1 LGTIRAM
8 NRQPLGYLTAL
19 NVVKLGRAAFFG
31 DMDADLPPNRSP
43 LLRKDDLTP
52 QFGYVGRG
60 YTTTRVLL
68 LGINPGNGRETI
80 NRSVTDERMMPA
92 LIKFAQHPSPENFK
106 AAQQAYQAECSSWH
120 IWRRHCAE
128 ITGAG
133 KLSLDN
139 IAYSNALP
147 WRTGSESKFGDSVAA
162 NAATLYSHPLIDEL
176 RPSVVICLG
185 KRAAAIVTIGDPN
198 LPHMIVWNRAQAAT
212 PSVLL
217 DRRRAAEEV
226 FAILEHHR
234 SISSM

>member
-1 LGTIRAM
+1 M
-8 NRQPLGYLTAL
+8 NRLPLGYNTAL
-19 NVVKLGRAAFFG
+19 SVLKIGRTAFFG
-31 DMDADLPPNRSP
+31 EVDADLPPNRSP

-52 QFGYVGRG
+52 QFGYVGHG
-60 YTTTRVLL
+60 YTSTRVLL

-80 NRSVTDERMMPA
+80 SRTATDERMMPT
-92 LIKFAQHPSPENFK
+92 LIHFAQDPSPENFK
-106 AAQQAYQAECSSWH
+106 SAQQAYQAECSTWH

-133 KLSLDN
+133 RLSLDD

-147 WRTGSESKFGDSVAA
+147 WRTGSESNFGDSVAA
-162 NAATLYSHPLIDEL
+162 KAATLYTHPLIDEL

-185 KRAAAIVTIGDPN
+185 KRAAAIVRIGDRK
-198 LPHMIVWNRAQAAT
+198 LPHVIVWNRAQAAT

-226 FAILEHHR
+226 FAILERHR
-234 SISSM
+234 SMGSM

>member
-1 LGTIRAM
+1 M
-8 NRQPLGYLTAL
+8 NRLPLGYQTAL
-19 NVVKLGRAAFFG
+19 SVLKVGRAAFFG
-31 DMDADLPPNRSP
+31 AVDADLPPNRST

-52 QFGYVGRG
+52 QFGYVGHG
-60 YTTTRVLL
+60 YPSTRVLL

-80 NRSVTDERMMPA
+80 NRTVTDERMMPP
-92 LIKFAQHPSPENFK
+92 LIKFAEDPSPESFK
-106 AAQQAYQAECSSWH
+106 AALQAYQAECSSWH

-133 KLSLDN
+133 KLSLDE

-147 WRTGSESKFGDSVAA
+147 WRTGSESNFSDSVAA
-162 NAATLYSHPLIDEL
+162 NAATLYTRPLINEL

-185 KRAAAIVTIGDPN
+185 KRAASIVRIGNPK

-217 DRRRAAEEV
+217 DRQRAAEDV
-226 FAILEHHR
+226 FAILGRLR
-234 SISSM
+234 S

>member
-1 LGTIRAM
+1 M
-8 NRQPLGYLTAL
+8 NRLPLGYQTAL
-19 NVVKLGRAAFFG
+19 NALKLGRAAFFG
-31 DMDADLPPNRSP
+31 GMDADLPPNRSA

-52 QFGYVGRG
+52 QFGYVGHG
-60 YTTTRVLL
+60 YASTRVLL

-80 NRSVTDERMMPA
+80 NRTVTDARMMPT
-92 LIKFAQHPSPENFK
+92 LIKFAEDPTPENFK

-133 KLSLDN
+133 KLSLDD

-147 WRTGSESKFGDSVAA
+147 WRTGSESNFGDSVAA
-162 NAATLYSHPLIDEL
+162 NAATLYTHPLIDEL

-185 KRAAAIVTIGDPN
+185 KRAAAIVRIGDPK

-212 PSVLL
+212 PNVLL
-217 DRRRAAEEV
+217 DRRQAAEEV
-226 FAILEHHR
+226 FAILGR
-234 SISSM
+234 TRP